1 MRGRFKFQSLYFL
14 KIYVVFLNFKMIKN
28 ISSFIK
34 LKPALA
40 VGFLFATSSLL
51 FGTWVAAIP
60 GIKQRLAFT
69 DGSLG
74 LSLLLSPLGAI
85 TGMLLSTRVF
95 SKIPV
100 GKWMVVGYMLLCF
113 LMTLQINS
121 VNRWMFWICLYF
133 FGAVSFLNGVSS
145 NATVNLLEKKYN
157 RLLMSTCHGM
167 YSLGGAVSAGFAAI
181 LFAMHIPSGWQI
193 VLVAATISVVIFL
206 NRYLLLANSEIIHSR
221 SGIKLP
227 SLTILGISFICM
239 VTFMAEGCVADW
251 SAIYLKELLHA
262 PKAFV
267 SLGYAG
273 FSVAMTIG
281 RLNGDRLIGKIGSKT
296 IVIIG
301 SLLAAAGFLIVVL
314 APVIPVVIAGYVLIG
329 FGCSCIVPVL
339 FSASANIPGVSTVE
353 GFAMVTTGG
362 LIGFLTGPSL
372 IGFISEKADLSKGF
386 TLLILLTLIAA
397 LVAWKNQFL
406 VNKKIDVQELPYD
419 EQLY

>member
-1 MRGRFKFQSLYFL
+1 ML
-14 KIYVVFLNFKMIKN
+14 KN

-51 FGTWVAAIP
+51 FGTWVASIP
-60 GIKQRLAFT
+60 GIKHRLGFN

-100 GKWMVVGYMLLCF
+100 GKWMLTGYLLICCI
-113 LMTLQINS
+113 MMLQINS
-121 VNRWMFWICLYF
+121 VNRIMFWTCLYF
-133 FGAVSFLNGVSS
+133 FGAVSFLNGVAS
-145 NATVNLLEKKYN
+145 NTTVNLLEKKYG

-167 YSLGGAVSAGFAAI
+167 YSLGGAVSAGLAVI
-181 LFAMHIPSGWQI
+181 LFSFHIPSGWQI
-193 VLVAATISVVIFL
+193 VMVASIIIIIIAS
-206 NRYLLLANSEIIHSR
+206 NRRLYLANTDIIHSR

-251 SAIYLKELLHA
+251 SAIYLKEILHS
-262 PKAFV
+262 PKELV

-273 FSVAMTIG
+273 FSIAMTIG
-281 RLNGDRLIGKIGSKT
+281 RLNGDSLIGGIGSKK
-296 IVIIG
+296 IVIAG
-301 SLLAAAGFLIVVL
+301 CLLAAIGFLMVVL
-314 APVIPVVIAGYVLIG
+314 APVVVAAIAGYILVGL
-329 FGCSCIVPVL
+329 GCSCIVPVL

-372 IGFISEKADLSKGF
+372 IGFISEKTNLSQGLS
-386 TLLILLTLIAA
+386 LLIFLALGAA
-397 LVAWKNQFL
+397 VVAWKNKFL
-406 VNKKIDVQELPYD
+406 INKKDQGSELPFD
-419 EQLY
+419 EQIY

>member
-1 MRGRFKFQSLYFL
+1 M
-14 KIYVVFLNFKMIKN
+14 VKN
-28 ISSFIK
+28 ISAFIK

-40 VGFLFATSSLL
+40 VGFLFSTSSLL

-60 GIKQRLAFT
+60 GIKDRLGFT

-85 TGMLLSTRVF
+85 TGMMLSTRVF
-95 SKIPV
+95 SKVPV
-100 GKWMVVGYMLLCF
+100 GKWMFFGYILLCGI
-113 LMTLQINS
+113 MVIQINS
-121 VNRWMFWICLYF
+121 VNRVMFWVCLYF
-133 FGAVSFLNGVSS
+133 FGGISFLNGVSS
-145 NATVNLLEKKYN
+145 NATVNILEKKHN

-167 YSLGGAVSAGFAAI
+167 YSLGGAVSAGLAAV
-181 LFAMHIPSGWQI
+181 LFSIHLSSGWQI
-193 VLVAATISVVIFL
+193 VVVAAIIITIIYL
-206 NRYLLLANSEIIHSR
+206 NRELLLANQDIIHSR

-251 SAIYLKELLHA
+251 SAIYLKEILHS
-262 PKAFV
+262 PKELV

-281 RLNGDRLIGKIGSKT
+281 RLNGDGLIAKIGSKT
-296 IVIIG
+296 IVIAG
-301 SLLAAAGFLIVVL
+301 SLLAAAGFLIVVT
-314 APVIPVVIAGYVLIG
+314 APVVIVSIAGYILIG
-329 FGCSCIVPVL
+329 LGCSCIVPVL

-372 IGFISEKADLSKGF
+372 IGFISEKADLSRGLS
-386 TLLILLTLIAA
+386 LLILLALLAA
-397 LVAWKNQFL
+397 VVAWKNKFL
-406 VNKKIDVQELPYD
+406 ENKRVLTGDLPYD
-419 EQLY
+419 EQIY